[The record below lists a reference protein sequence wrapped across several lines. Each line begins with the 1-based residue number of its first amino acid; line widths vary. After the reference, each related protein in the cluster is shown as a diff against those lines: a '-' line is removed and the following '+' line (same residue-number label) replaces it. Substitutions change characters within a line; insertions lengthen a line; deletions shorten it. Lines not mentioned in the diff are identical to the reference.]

1 MLAFVW
7 LNLQGVYPPEK
18 VAINLDAE
26 WLYRRFLRRLV
37 EKFSVFVEGHNSDFR
52 IKAEDRINWL
62 VTYFAQRHYPTGKG
76 AVIRPT
82 GNMVMYIAILLATY
96 LWLLLSFPN

>member
-1 MLAFVW
+1 
-7 LNLQGVYPPEK
+7 PPEK

-26 WLYRRFLRRLV
+26 WFYRRFLRRLV
-37 EKFSVFVEGHNSDFR
+37 EKISSYVQGLDSELKLKV
-52 IKAEDRINWL
+52 EDRVNWL

-82 GNMVMYIAILLATY
+82 GNMVMYIAILLAAY
-96 LWLLLSFPN
+96 LWLLLSFPH